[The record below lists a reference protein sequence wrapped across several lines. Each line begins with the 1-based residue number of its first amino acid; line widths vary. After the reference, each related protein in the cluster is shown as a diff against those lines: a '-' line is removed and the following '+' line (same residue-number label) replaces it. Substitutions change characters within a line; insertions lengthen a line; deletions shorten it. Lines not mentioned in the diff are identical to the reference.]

1 MSNIDDDQKTR
12 FQPKRAVPEGTTV
25 ASPSHRAT
33 LDRAVPKP
41 VSDDRT
47 RFAPRSKAASQV
59 PNTADG
65 RTVVKPS
72 RKPAAGPAQDKTRIH
87 SSTAVGDQ
95 LRSQSQPNQRP
106 APTRRLTAYSR
117 TASPLSRYWAPV
129 EWVSSTKPLTG

>member
-33 LDRAVPKP
+33 PDRAVPKP
-41 VSDDRT
+41 VPDDRT

-106 APTRRLTAYSR
+106 APTAAPYGVLKNRFAREQILRSEERRVGEAEGGR
-117 TASPLSRYWAPV
+117 
-129 EWVSSTKPLTG
+129 